1 MVPSSMKNLRILIN
15 SFGSSCPTYLY
26 STNNFV
32 GRQVWEYDEN
42 AGTPEEREA
51 QLVDF
56 QKAREEWSE
65 NRKKGF
71 HSCGD
76 LFLRLQL
83 KRESGIDLLGIPS
96 VRIGENEEI
105 SYEAATTAVKKAL
118 RVNRAVQASDGHW
131 PAENAGPLFF
141 TPPLVTF

>member
-1 MVPSSMKNLRILIN
+1 MWRLKVAEGHGP
-15 SFGSSCPTYLY
+15 YLY

-32 GRQVWEYDEN
+32 GRQIWEYDEN

-51 QLVDF
+51 QRRDF
-56 QKAREEWSE
+56 QQARDDWTEG
-65 NRKKGF
+65 RKKGF

-83 KRESGIDLLGIPS
+83 KRESGIDLYGIPP

-105 SYEAATTAVKKAL
+105 SYEAATTAVKKAV
-118 RVNRAVQASDGHW
+118 RVNRSIQASDGHW
-131 PAENAGPLFF
+131 PAENAGPMFF
-141 TPPLVTF
+141 TPPLVINLFF